1 MSPAWC
7 RGGDGLPVMARRRA
21 EEACS
26 RAERT
31 RDQVVH
37 ASKTATSHSRGR
49 GYTLRQGFGTGGYRW
64 LGCCCGLLAG
74 LLLVG
79 ACASAPS
86 AYVERHHLNE
96 VTVVFLDEE
105 SLQKEWERVTGNPA
119 VAFRS
124 SSGPVG
130 AYALHTVRGFY
141 DFRTR
146 TIYCNKMDF
155 EVCGHELHHAVLG
168 RFHADH

>member
-1 MSPAWC
+1 MS
-7 RGGDGLPVMARRRA
+7 
-21 EEACS
+21 
-26 RAERT
+26 
-31 RDQVVH
+31 
-37 ASKTATSHSRGR
+37 
-49 GYTLRQGFGTGGYRW
+49 QGFGTESARRLRHW
-64 LGCCCGLLAG
+64 CGLLACL

-79 ACASAPS
+79 GCALAPS
-86 AYVERHHLNE
+86 AYLERHHLNE

-124 SSGPVG
+124 HGSSFS
-130 AYALHTVRGFY
+130 AYSLHTVRGFY

-146 TIYCNKMDF
+146 TIYCSKMDF